1 MLNLDENTEYLHR
14 LVYLS
19 NGTILMGEVLSLT
32 QFGVLLKDP
41 VSIISNDN
49 KLFFTL
55 LFNNMSD
62 SRAFPISTTHIL
74 SFANPN
80 SIIIDHYNDFIKKV
94 VPENKKLNKSLA
106 NSANNEMSMKYRS
119 FTTVH

>member
-1 MLNLDENTEYLHR
+1 MLNLDEETEYLHR

-49 KLFFTL
+49 KLFFSL
-55 LFNNMSD
+55 LFNNMTD
-62 SRAFPISTTHIL
+62 SRAFPISTTHIM

-80 SIIIDHYNDFIKKV
+80 SIIIDHYNDFVKKV
-94 VPENKKLNKSLA
+94 VLITK
-106 NSANNEMSMKYRS
+106 
-119 FTTVH
+119 

>member
-1 MLNLDENTEYLHR
+1 MLNLDEETEYLHR

-49 KLFFTL
+49 KLFFSL
-55 LFNNMSD
+55 LFNNMTD
-62 SRAFPISTTHIL
+62 SRAFPISTMHIM

-80 SIIIDHYNDFIKKV
+80 SIIIDHYNDFVKKV
-94 VPENKKLNKSLA
+94 VPENKKLNVSLA
-106 NSANNEMSMKYRS
+106 NSANNEMNIKHSS

>member
-1 MLNLDENTEYLHR
+1 MLNLDEETEYLHR

-41 VSIISNDN
+41 VTIISNDN
-49 KLFFTL
+49 KLFFSL
-55 LFNNMSD
+55 LFNNMTD
-62 SRAFPISTTHIL
+62 SRAFPISTTHIM

-80 SIIIDHYNDFIKKV
+80 SIIIDHYNDFVKKV
-94 VPENKKLNKSLA
+94 VPENKKLNVSLA
-106 NSANNEMSMKYRS
+106 SANNEMSMKYSS

>member
-1 MLNLDENTEYLHR
+1 MLNLDEETEYLHR

-49 KLFFTL
+49 KLFFSL

-62 SRAFPISTTHIL
+62 SRAFPINTTHIM

-80 SIIIDHYNDFIKKV
+80 SIIIDHRKPWPARQEKACKDIASIL
-94 VPENKKLNKSLA
+94 ETIRNKK
-106 NSANNEMSMKYRS
+106 
-119 FTTVH
+119 

>member
-1 MLNLDENTEYLHR
+1 MLNLDEETEYLHR

-41 VSIISNDN
+41 VTIISNDN
-49 KLFFTL
+49 KLFFSL
-55 LFNNMSD
+55 LFNNMTD
-62 SRAFPISTTHIL
+62 SRAFPISTMHIM

-80 SIIIDHYNDFIKKV
+80 SIIIDHYNDFVKKV
-94 VPENKKLNKSLA
+94 VPENKKLNVSLA
-106 NSANNEMSMKYRS
+106 NSANNEMNIKHSP

>member
-1 MLNLDENTEYLHR
+1 MLNLDEETEYLHR

-41 VSIISNDN
+41 VTIISNDN
-49 KLFFTL
+49 KLFFSL
-55 LFNNMSD
+55 LFNNMTD
-62 SRAFPISTTHIL
+62 SRAFPISTTHIM

-80 SIIIDHYNDFIKKV
+80 SIIIDHYNDFVKKV
-94 VPENKKLNKSLA
+94 VPENKKLNVSLA
-106 NSANNEMSMKYRS
+106 NSANNEMSMKYSS